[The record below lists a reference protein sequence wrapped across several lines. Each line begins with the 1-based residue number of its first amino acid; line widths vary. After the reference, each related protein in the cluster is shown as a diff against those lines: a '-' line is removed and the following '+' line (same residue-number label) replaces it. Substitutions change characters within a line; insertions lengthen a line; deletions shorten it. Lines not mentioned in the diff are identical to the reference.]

1 VQYVTLPEG
10 HEERDFILASRILDE
25 LGLQELH
32 VFWTPGHPPSPSPA
46 RRPAGRDPLG
56 LPGLIGFLGLV
67 AAQVGK
73 RLQR

>member
-1 VQYVTLPEG
+1 MQYVTLPSG

-25 LGLQELH
+25 LGLEQLH
-32 VFWTPGHPPSPSPA
+32 VFWAPPPPTLPSMA
-46 RRPAGRDPLG
+46 RRLPERDALG
-56 LPGLIGFLGLV
+56 LLDFIGLL